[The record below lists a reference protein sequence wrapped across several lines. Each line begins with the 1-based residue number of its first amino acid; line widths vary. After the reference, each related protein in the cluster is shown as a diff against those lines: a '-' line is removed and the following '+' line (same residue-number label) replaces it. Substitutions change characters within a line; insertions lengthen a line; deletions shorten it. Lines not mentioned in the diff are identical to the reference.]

1 MGIRKHKNI
10 LKTTLNREP
19 LKPLNR
25 EPDNFF
31 MEQAKD
37 DIIIY
42 GGSFDPPHK
51 GHTALLCAALREIK
65 PRRIYVVPAFQSPFK
80 DAAPVSF
87 LNRFNML
94 KLSLGAVRP
103 IRTTRASRFEGQKKR
118 VTYTFETIKH
128 FRRLHPGAKIYFLL
142 GSDCLAGFWRWKN
155 RRGILKNA
163 VLLVGARRGFPFKN
177 YSNLPGSAVRRVPFR
192 RLKGFFPEISSTSLR
207 VGLLTGVDSRFIAA
221 PVKRYIR
228 QKKLYFSKERRFL
241 KQLLTPA
248 RYVHSLSVARLAAE
262 LAALHGESPQR
273 AALAGLLHDAARD
286 FGEVRLMRYA
296 VSKKLKIPCFART
309 AAPILLH
316 SYASAEVARGRFGV
330 RDKTVLRAI
339 ALHTSGA
346 ARMDT
351 LSKIIYVADLASEDR
366 KFSQAKKIA
375 RLARRDLDEAFL
387 AANYVKLKYA
397 AKRQAVVGGKSSGRR
412 LQATGSDSM

>member
-1 MGIRKHKNI
+1 
-10 LKTTLNREP
+10 
-19 LKPLNR
+19 
-25 EPDNFF
+25 
-31 MEQAKD
+31 MEQSKD
-37 DIIIY
+37 AIIIY

-51 GHTALLCAALREIK
+51 GHTALLCAALKEIK
-65 PRRIYVVPAFQSPFK
+65 PRLAYVVPAFQSPFK
-80 DAAPVSF
+80 AAAPVSF

-94 KLSLGAVRP
+94 KLALGAVRL
-103 IRTTRASRFEGQKKR
+103 IRAIRVSRFEGQKKR

-142 GSDCLAGFWRWKN
+142 GSDCLAGFGRWKN

-163 VLLVGARRGFPFKN
+163 VLLVGVRRGFPFKN
-177 YSNLPGSAVRRVPFR
+177 YSAAPATTASEGNLFASAVWRAPLR
-192 RLKGFFPEISSTSLR
+192 RLKGVFPEISSTSLR
-207 VGLLTGVDSRFIAA
+207 AGLLTGGDSRFIAV

-228 QKKLYFSKERRFL
+228 QKGLYFSKERRLL

-262 LAALHGESPQR
+262 LAALHGENPQK

-286 FGEVRLMRYA
+286 FGEVRLVRYA
-296 VSKKLKIPCFART
+296 VSKRLKIPRFTRT

-316 SYASAEVARGRFGV
+316 SYASAEVARGRFSV

-339 ALHTSGA
+339 ALHTLGA

-366 KFSQAKKIA
+366 KFSRAKKIA
-375 RLARRDLDEAFL
+375 RLARRDLDAAFL

-397 AKRQAVVGGKSSGRR
+397 AERVRR
-412 LQATGSDSM
+412 KAEG